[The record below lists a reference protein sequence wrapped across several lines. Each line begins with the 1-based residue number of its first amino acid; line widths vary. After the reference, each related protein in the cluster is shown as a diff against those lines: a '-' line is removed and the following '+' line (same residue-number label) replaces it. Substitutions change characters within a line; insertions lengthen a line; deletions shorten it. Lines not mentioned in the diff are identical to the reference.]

1 MSYVMLLWLGLR
13 ALSSRSKIAHISSI
27 AAASVSNS
35 MKVREPIVR
44 LYCTS
49 KIVFLD
55 REATIGTSAFIH
67 SLSGAHTVQMQIHVN
82 THNFT
87 TPQAPQHTKFVHRI
101 RQTGLNPCRR
111 ATISPS
117 SALKAGSR
125 STSGSH
131 WTAARE
137 ANVDQWQVAVHS
149 STRLNASLL
158 LGALTQSQK
167 GGAAIICAFRS

>member
-55 REATIGTSAFIH
+55 REAAIAHRQPVFH
-67 SLSGAHTVQMQIHVN
+67 SV
-82 THNFT
+82 F
-87 TPQAPQHTKFVHRI
+87 K
-101 RQTGLNPCRR
+101 
-111 ATISPS
+111 S
-117 SALKAGSR
+117 SQVKS
-125 STSGSH
+125 SH
-131 WTAARE
+131 YK
-137 ANVDQWQVAVHS
+137 
-149 STRLNASLL
+149 
-158 LGALTQSQK
+158 LT
-167 GGAAIICAFRS
+167 C